1 VNAGGDRIDRM
12 LGRVERTLRKAS
24 LAPEAVRRVRGLA
37 ELAMDRRAAGGL
49 GPEHHALMHPARTLF
64 ILTDDLGLGSE
75 PVLSAG
81 VLLDSRTPE
90 WMPSGTEIAEIG
102 EIAELTGSEE
112 EPAGEVLRI
121 LDAVPRPSWRLEV
134 GTAAGSVAAD
144 AAGDAAPP
152 PAPGTLADRDA
163 RLLEDLVTARPDVT
177 DLALAEALDHL
188 RHLHLEPDRAALERG
203 LQLVRRAYLPVA
215 IRRGGILERRYRW
228 WERTFSRA

>member
-12 LGRVERTLRKAS
+12 LGRVERTLKKAG

-49 GPEHHALMHPARTLF
+49 GPEDHALMHPARTLF
-64 ILTDDLGLGSE
+64 ILTDDLGFGSE
-75 PVLSAG
+75 PVLAAG
-81 VLLDSRTPE
+81 VLLDSRTLD
-90 WMPSGTEIAEIG
+90 WMPSDT

-121 LDAVPRPSWRLEV
+121 LDAVPRPSWRLE
-134 GTAAGSVAAD
+134 AARAAD
-144 AAGDAAPP
+144 
-152 PAPGTLADRDA
+152 LDA
-163 RLLEDLVTARPDVT
+163 RLLEDLVTAAPEVT

-228 WERTFSRA
+228 WERTFARARSGLAGTRGFGHD

>member
-12 LGRVERTLRKAS
+12 LGRVERTLKKAG

-49 GPEHHALMHPARTLF
+49 GPEDHALMHPARTLF

-81 VLLDSRTPE
+81 VLLDSRSPE
-90 WMPSGTEIAEIG
+90 WMPSGTEIAE
-102 EIAELTGSEE
+102 LTGSEE
-112 EPAGEVLRI
+112 EPTGEVLRV
-121 LDAVPRPSWRLEV
+121 LGAVPRPSWQLEAA
-134 GTAAGSVAAD
+134 TAAGSVAV
-144 AAGDAAPP
+144 DAAPL
-152 PAPGTLADRDA
+152 PGPGSLDDLDA
-163 RLLEDLVTARPDVT
+163 RLLEDLVSARPDVT

-188 RHLHLEPDRAALERG
+188 RHLHLEPDRAALGRG